1 MQYGRN
7 NRRAT
12 LPWVTENGSAR
23 CDLTLLAKIVCRQ
36 LHRQRCYSRVSV
48 PKPLITKMNAHL
60 RVQWCKKNI
69 DVGEKKA
76 IRSDESS
83 SPYFQ
88 QNVKMCVWCM
98 SSKLYF
104 QATVWSLQWGVPVS
118 LFYIFAGMV
127 YVQGPKMFSDTTFIQ
142 WWSYSILI
150 EQRPYLRGHYICYY
164 LHSHQISTQLNI
176 LMDY

>member
-12 LPWVTENGSAR
+12 FPWVTENGSAR

-69 DVGEKKA
+69 DVGEKKV
-76 IRSDESS
+76 IQSDESS
-83 SPYFQ
+83 SPYSQ
-88 QNVKMCVWCM
+88 QNVKCVYGVCQVNCTFRPLFDPCSEEFQCLSFTSLLAWFM
-98 SSKLYF
+98 SRDQRCSQTPPLSCDE
-104 QATVWSLQWGVPVS
+104 ATNKDA
-118 LFYIFAGMV
+118 I
-127 YVQGPKMFSDTTFIQ
+127 
-142 WWSYSILI
+142 
-150 EQRPYLRGHYICYY
+150 
-164 LHSHQISTQLNI
+164 
-176 LMDY
+176 